1 MDLINTN
8 IHFRKNIPSILSI
21 IRIIIAPV
29 FLISFINSNIF
40 LATTL
45 FVFALIT
52 DVLDGYIARNYGLKS
67 PIGAYLDVVADF
79 ILIMVVFVAFTLK
92 EIYPFWVLIIFIAM
106 FSQFIL
112 TSRKKIIIY
121 DPVGKYYGSFLF
133 SVIVITLILDNANIN
148 YILLLLIVI
157 LSVISF
163 ISRLFFIIRSN
174 KIMNL

>member
-40 LATTL
+40 LATTF

-52 DVLDGYIARNYGLKS
+52 DVLDGYIARIYSLKS
-67 PIGAYLDVVADF
+67 PLGAYLDVVADF
-79 ILIMVVFVAFTLK
+79 ILIMVVFVAFALK

-106 FSQFIL
+106 FLQFIL

-133 SVIVITLILDNANIN
+133 SVILITLILDNGNLN
-148 YILLLLIVI
+148 YILLFLIVI

-163 ISRLFFIIRSN
+163 ISRLFFIIRS
-174 KIMNL
+174 KKR